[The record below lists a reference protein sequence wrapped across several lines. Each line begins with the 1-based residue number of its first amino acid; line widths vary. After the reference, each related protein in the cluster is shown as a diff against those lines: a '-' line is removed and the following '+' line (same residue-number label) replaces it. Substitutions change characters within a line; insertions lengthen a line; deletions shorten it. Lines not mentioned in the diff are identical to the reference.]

1 MTPAHPHASGHI
13 LYAGVPVNAARAA
26 VVLLHGRGG
35 SAEDILSLT
44 RFLPSENTA
53 YLAPQARGNTWY
65 PFSFLSP
72 LEQNEPA
79 LSSALLRVQELL
91 ESLASAGIPRERI
104 VLAGFSQ
111 GACLA
116 LESAV
121 RHPAP
126 FGGVVALSG
135 GLIGPPGTSWQE
147 GAGLH
152 GVPVFLGC
160 SDIDPH
166 IPRERVAESAR
177 HFASLGAQVAERI
190 YPGMGHTINEEEL
203 QTFADMIRSLHNDR

>member
-13 LYAGVPVNAARAA
+13 LYAGVPIDAARVA

-65 PFSFLSP
+65 PLSFLSP
-72 LEQNEPA
+72 LEQNEPS
-79 LSSALLRVQELL
+79 LSSALERVQELL
-91 ESLASAGIPRERI
+91 QSLAEAGIPHNR
-104 VLAGFSQ
+104 VLLAGFSQ

-121 RHPAP
+121 RHPRP
-126 FGGVVALSG
+126 YGGVVALSG
-135 GLIGPPGTSWQE
+135 GLIGPPGTVWQQ
-147 GAGLH
+147 GNGLE

-160 SDIDPH
+160 SDVDPH
-166 IPRERVAESAR
+166 IPRERVGESAR
-177 HFASLGAQVAERI
+177 HFASLGATVTERI
-190 YPGMGHTINEEEL
+190 FPGMGHTINEEEL
-203 QTFADMIRSLHNDR
+203 QTFAAMIRSLHNDR